1 MNPQPETAPSY
12 WRFLGC
18 SPPGSVS
25 ELQWLR
31 QPVILKRPTWQEAEC
46 WLQLCCDLDVTG
58 CIPHSQLR
66 LLLETS
72 VYGLICGIF
81 HNCLFGKHPAEDG
94 NFGRV
99 GHSWVGAEWL
109 LEQFFFGLPGAGTS
123 VWTVYRLP
131 FPHLYLGEMSWW
143 ARRWSACCSHQEG
156 WPVDGF
162 LYVVHLPS
170 ARRDP
175 VQAHAVSPLPLP
187 SMGVWLPG
195 HLQGQRDGF
204 AASPGGLFGVE
215 VPATPFFLPL
225 RCLGSVP
232 C

>member
-1 MNPQPETAPSY
+1 MAGGWVLAPAVLWSRCD
-12 WRFLGC
+12 WVHPSQSAASAVGDI
-18 SPPGSVS
+18 SV
-25 ELQWLR
+25 WADM
-31 QPVILKRPTWQEAEC
+31 W
-46 WLQLCCDLDVTG
+46 DL
-58 CIPHSQLR
+58 SQLPLWKTPSGGWKLWACR
-66 LLLETS
+66 ALLS
-72 VYGLICGIF
+72 RGWMI
-81 HNCLFGKHPAEDG
+81 A
-94 NFGRV
+94 
-99 GHSWVGAEWL
+99 GAV
-109 LEQFFFGLPGAGTS
+109 FFGLPGAGTS